1 MHKVISNTTPIL
13 SLLKIDKIDLLK
25 ELFESIIIIPKAV
38 FQEIEKGKKKPYYR
52 DLSKLNWIKVQ
63 EIKNYDLKVFL
74 TDIDKGEAEVLILA
88 KELNA
93 DLVIMDEIVGRRF
106 AKQLGFKLTG
116 TVGVLLKSKEKRLI
130 DSVGKL
136 LIELTEK
143 GTWLTPKLISKAKK
157 IANEE

>member
-25 ELFESIIIIPKAV
+25 ELFESIIIPKAV
-38 FQEIEKGKKKPYYR
+38 FQEIEKG
-52 DLSKLNWIKVQ
+52 
-63 EIKNYDLKVFL
+63 
-74 TDIDKGEAEVLILA
+74 
-88 KELNA
+88 
-93 DLVIMDEIVGRRF
+93 
-106 AKQLGFKLTG
+106 
-116 TVGVLLKSKEKRLI
+116 LI